1 MAGLAGGLV
10 AGFGAGF
17 AAGAVAGGVLAA
29 GRVDGSAEAGFGAVL
44 ASASGYLPKAT
55 REGFQFPL
63 TAGRR
68 GQQTDPAWWQAAK
81 RRVYRGIL
89 AANVRLF
96 PGVDVL
102 VRALHAAGLRL
113 AVASS
118 SWRENIHTVLDAAGL
133 AHCFA
138 VLTGKEDVR
147 RHKPH
152 PEPYLRTARALAVPP
167 AACTVV
173 EDSDI
178 GIEAARRAGMRC
190 IAIPNSL
197 PPEQLA
203 AADAILPS
211 LDSPDA
217 VLALLA

>member
-1 MAGLAGGLV
+1 MSSPSRATQAVIFDLDGVLVDSEDLHVDAWKTLFARHGIEVTDQEYRDAVGMLDADWIAGL
-10 AGFGAGF
+10 F
-17 AAGAVAGGVLAA
+17 
-29 GRVDGSAEAGFGAVL
+29 
-44 ASASGYLPKAT
+44 
-55 REGFQFPL
+55 
-63 TAGRR
+63 GRR

-211 LDSPDA
+211 LENPDA

>member
-1 MAGLAGGLV
+1 MSSPSRATQAVIFDLDGVLVDSEGLHVDAWKTLFARHGIEVTDQEYRDAVGMLDADWIAGL
-10 AGFGAGF
+10 F
-17 AAGAVAGGVLAA
+17 
-29 GRVDGSAEAGFGAVL
+29 
-44 ASASGYLPKAT
+44 
-55 REGFQFPL
+55 
-63 TAGRR
+63 GRR

-173 EDSDI
+173 EDSEI

-211 LDSPDA
+211 LENPDA

>member
-1 MAGLAGGLV
+1 MSSPSRATQAVIFDLDGVLVDSEGLHVDAWKTLFARHGIEVTDQEYRDAVGMLDADWIAGL
-10 AGFGAGF
+10 F
-17 AAGAVAGGVLAA
+17 
-29 GRVDGSAEAGFGAVL
+29 
-44 ASASGYLPKAT
+44 
-55 REGFQFPL
+55 
-63 TAGRR
+63 GRR

-211 LDSPDA
+211 LENPDA

>member
-1 MAGLAGGLV
+1 MSPPSPATRAVIFDLDGVLVDSEGLHVDAWKTLFARHGIEVTDQEYRDAVGMLDADWIAGL
-10 AGFGAGF
+10 F
-17 AAGAVAGGVLAA
+17 
-29 GRVDGSAEAGFGAVL
+29 
-44 ASASGYLPKAT
+44 
-55 REGFQFPL
+55 
-63 TAGRR
+63 GRR
-68 GQQTDPAWWQAAK
+68 GQQTDPEWWQAAK
-81 RRVYRGIL
+81 RRVYRDIL

-118 SWRENIHTVLDAAGL
+118 SWRENIHTVLDATGL

-211 LDSPDA
+211 LENPDA